1 MLGENTMTAKEIIVE
16 AMKVRGYNQTMLA
29 KEAGL
34 KRQSN
39 VSEMLR
45 GKSMRVDNFVLLLD
59 SMNFDIIIKDRN
71 GANSTKWV
79 LENAVSEDEPK

>member
-1 MLGENTMTAKEIIVE
+1 MTAKEIIVE
-16 AMKVRGYNQTMLA
+16 AMKTREYNQTILA

-59 SMNFDIIIKDRN
+59 TMNFDIVIKDRN
-71 GANSTKWV
+71 GANNTKWV
-79 LENAVSEDEPK
+79 LENPAEEEPK

>member
-1 MLGENTMTAKEIIVE
+1 MLGDEPTMTAKEVIIE
-16 AMKVRGYNQTMLA
+16 AMKIRGYNQTMLA

-45 GKSMRVDNFVLLLD
+45 GKSMRLDNFVLLLD

-71 GANSTKWV
+71 GANATKWV
-79 LENAVSEDEPK
+79 LENVSEDEPK

>member
-1 MLGENTMTAKEIIVE
+1 MTAKEIITE

-29 KEAGL
+29 QKAGL

-45 GKSMRVDNFVLLLD
+45 GKSMRVDNFILLLD
-59 SMNFDIIIKDRN
+59 SMDFDIIIKDRN
-71 GANSTKWV
+71 GANSTKWT
-79 LENAVSEDEPK
+79 LENVVSDEPK